1 LRLVTRA
8 DFDGLACAVLLTELG
23 LMDNWL
29 FVHPKDVQ
37 DGKYPGLPDDVV
49 CNVPYIP
56 GCGYWF
62 DHHSSEEQR
71 LAGGANFKGAARPA
85 PSCARLVWEY
95 HGGEQRFG
103 SRFNEMLHYVD
114 KVDSGDLNLTEVLH
128 PEGWV
133 LLGFIMDPRT
143 GLGRYRYF
151 TISNYRLMEDL
162 IGYIRTMPV
171 DEILEQPDVAERV
184 ERYFMQETHFRNM
197 LLERITIHGN
207 VIVLDTRGMDEVPP
221 GNRFTMY
228 SLFPECNASIQVLR
242 GRSQQNTVL
251 SVGHSILNRTCRSN
265 VGRLMLRY
273 GGGGHFQVGTCQV
286 ANHLAD
292 EVIAE
297 LLEELDESG
306 APSPEETAALA

>member
-1 LRLVTRA
+1 MRLVTRA

-71 LAGGANFKGAARPA
+71 LAGGVEFQGAARPA
-85 PSCARLVWEY
+85 PSCARLVWE
-95 HGGEQRFG
+95 HFGGEKRFG
-103 SRFNEMLHYVD
+103 PRFNEMLHFVD
-114 KVDSGDLNLTEVLH
+114 KVDSGDLNLTEILH

-151 TISNYRLMEDL
+151 SISNYRLMEDL
-162 IGYIRTMPV
+162 IEYIRSMPV
-171 DEILEQPDVAERV
+171 AEILEQPDVAERV
-184 ERYFMQETHFRNM
+184 ERYFMQETHFRAM
-197 LLERITIHGN
+197 LLERITLHGN
-207 VIVLDTRGMDEVPP
+207 VLVLDTRGMDEVPP

-228 SLFPECNASIQVLR
+228 SLFPECNVSIQLLR
-242 GRSQQNTVL
+242 GRAHQNTVL
-251 SVGHSILNRTCRSN
+251 SVGHSILNRTCGAN
-265 VGRLMLRY
+265 IGRLMLRY

-286 ANHLAD
+286 PDHLAD
-292 EVIAE
+292 EV
-297 LLEELDESG
+297 LEELLQELDENNVSE
-306 APSPEETAALA
+306 AQALAQG